1 MQNLAVINYTFM
13 FTIIVY
19 LGLGYYLGALVK
31 GIPIETMLLL
41 KIIMGAVFLSV
52 LVYAPVLFRRM
63 MISTPT
69 LDDAALRQK
78 WLTANIIRLALY
90 ESGALYGLLLR
101 LLGAPFYD
109 QLIFSLPPLF
119 LMIITA
125 PNEEKF
131 EEMKRNLEMN
141 DQEQK

>member
-19 LGLGYYLGALVK
+19 LGLGYYLGRLVK
-31 GIPIETMLLL
+31 AIPIETMLLL

-63 MISTPT
+63 MASTSRR
-69 LDDAALRQK
+69 DDAALRQK
-78 WLTANIIRLALY
+78 WLTAHIIRLALY

-101 LLGAPFYD
+101 FLGAPFYD
-109 QLIFSLPPLF
+109 QLIFSLPSLL

-141 DQEQK
+141 DEEQK